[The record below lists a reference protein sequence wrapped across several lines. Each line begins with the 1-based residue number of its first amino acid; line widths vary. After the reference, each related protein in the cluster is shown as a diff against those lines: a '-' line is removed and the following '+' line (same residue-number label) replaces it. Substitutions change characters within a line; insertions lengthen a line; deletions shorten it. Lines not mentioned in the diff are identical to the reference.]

1 MGNFKI
7 IFKEIFIY
15 LAVSRVCCL
24 WAYLPHGVW
33 DLSCQTHIPC
43 IGRWILNPCT
53 TMEALAYGI
62 LLWQPEWT
70 KHSHICPPE
79 QSPNL
84 TAQALEPHVAPQPTY
99 HLRLPVRFFMLQPNE
114 KAPALCFLHFLQPS
128 PHLSLLKSDSSS
140 TWDVLLAPKAQESKT

>member
-1 MGNFKI
+1 MLMLSHVQLYAPPGTVAFG
-7 IFKEIFIY
+7 
-15 LAVSRVCCL
+15 AVGQRDCVDSAAVV
-24 WAYLPHGVW
+24 H
-33 DLSCQTHIPC
+33 T
-43 IGRWILNPCT
+43 
-53 TMEALAYGI
+53 

>member
-1 MGNFKI
+1 
-7 IFKEIFIY
+7 
-15 LAVSRVCCL
+15 
-24 WAYLPHGVW
+24 
-33 DLSCQTHIPC
+33 
-43 IGRWILNPCT
+43 
-53 TMEALAYGI
+53 MEALAYGI